1 MVTEEIQFD
10 PDVHPSYVG
19 RLVKVRESLDD
30 PFWRHGVCCFAMTE
44 WTMEDYHGDGKL
56 VKVEKITGGY
66 QLQWGLFE
74 RVEQAREQKRKQQK
88 VRDAPPTPPPL
99 VVAAP
104 IQIARDPR
112 SPDARPPLPS
122 QFSRE
127 DEPFYVD
134 ELIASGLMMFTDLDH
149 DHGTL
154 DLDKCGDEIPSAW
167 RQRAAAEERK
177 KAERAAKEA
186 AAKKAKAAREAKERQ
201 RLAAKREAEAK
212 RRADAAA
219 AKARRSSG
227 AAAAASAKRR
237 RGDAGASM
245 LMAAVDFVEAARAD
259 DIHSDDESRLPKKK
273 RGRSNPNAA
282 KSSSAA
288 REISEEEE
296 AAAAVESLGGG
307 TPSPPRDREDS
318 VEGGGVGGGAAATAA
333 IAATARIDDTMA
345 PPAAR
350 TPAVV
355 PPRKTS
361 LSSTAVHVLGS
372 IARRVGESFG
382 GGGGTPASGSQHPA
396 PPPDVATA
404 APPSNVDEDEDSGAT
419 TTEEVAPT
427 AVTAAAARYPEAE
440 AEDDPPRVAV
450 VAAVAGAGRAA
461 PAGVTA
467 SQRVKYP
474 EASEVFRGGSSTTW
488 MIRLLAS
495 WMSPT
500 DAATRDRHVA
510 ALAALEEKKY
520 DFAERLVLDAE
531 SDDAWSWR
539 LLEYCDVARGRI
551 NAAGVKAERAV
562 AADAKAREEE
572 RSRERVED
580 SAMDGGE
587 TTRERRS
594 SPPRSGSLPFPG
606 RGPGTAGAMGAVFK
620 LIMDVA
626 GEPGDWS
633 SVWTR
638 ARDLAARHPTD
649 ALLLMLHGGAS
660 WRRGD
665 LAGSV
670 APLRAAMHHD
680 DNEARAAPWLFEV
693 LLRLDLKD
701 DAEWVW
707 DKALE
712 TNREMSRKL
721 MRIAQRVDPR
731 PAR

>member
-1 MVTEEIQFD
+1 M
-10 PDVHPSYVG
+10 
-19 RLVKVRESLDD
+19 
-30 PFWRHGVCCFAMTE
+30 
-44 WTMEDYHGDGKL
+44 
-56 VKVEKITGGY
+56 
-66 QLQWGLFE
+66 
-74 RVEQAREQKRKQQK
+74 
-88 VRDAPPTPPPL
+88 
-99 VVAAP
+99 
-104 IQIARDPR
+104 
-112 SPDARPPLPS
+112 
-122 QFSRE
+122 
-127 DEPFYVD
+127 D
-134 ELIASGLMMFTDLDH
+134 ELIASGLMKFTDLDREN
-149 DHGTL
+149 GTL

-167 RQRAAAEERK
+167 RKRRSAEARK
-177 KAERAAKEA
+177 KAERSAREA
-186 AAKKAKAAREAKERQ
+186 AAKKAKAEREEKERQ
-201 RLAAKREAEAK
+201 RLAARREAEAK

-219 AKARRSSG
+219 VKARRSSG

-245 LMAAVDFVEAARAD
+245 LMAAVDFVESARRED
-259 DIHSDDESRLPKKK
+259 DHSDDESRPPKTK
-273 RGRSNPNAA
+273 RGRSNKRSNATR
-282 KSSSAA
+282 ST
-288 REISEEEE
+288 EISEEEE
-296 AAAAVESLGGG
+296 AAAAVESLEAAAAVESLGGV

-318 VEGGGVGGGAAATAA
+318 VEGGGGDEVTPPSV
-333 IAATARIDDTMA
+333 DEKMA
-345 PPAAR
+345 PPTGHPPTSAGY
-350 TPAVV
+350 V

-372 IARRVGESFG
+372 IARRVGGSFG
-382 GGGGTPASGSQHPA
+382 GGGGAGGGAPTPRDPA
-396 PPPDVATA
+396 NPATA
-404 APPSNVDEDEDSGAT
+404 ATPSNEDGDEDSGAT
-419 TTEEVAPT
+419 ATEEVAPT
-427 AVTAAAARYPEAE
+427 AVTAATGRMILGASS
-440 AEDDPPRVAV
+440 EDDRPRVVAV
-450 VAAVAGAGRAA
+450 DVSPAVATTSRR
-461 PAGVTA
+461 VTF
-467 SQRVKYP
+467 P

-500 DAATRDRHVA
+500 DAATRHRHVA

-539 LLEYCDVARGRI
+539 ILEYCDLARGRI

-562 AADAKAREEE
+562 AADAKVREEE

-587 TTRERRS
+587 STRARRTS
-594 SPPRSGSLPFPG
+594 TPRSGSLPFPG
-606 RGPGTAGAMGAVFK
+606 RGPGTAGAIGVVFK

-626 GEPGDWS
+626 GDPGDWS
-633 SVWTR
+633 GLSTS
-638 ARDLAARHPTD
+638 ARELAARYPTN
-649 ALLLMLHGGAS
+649 ALLLALHGGAL

-680 DNEARAAPWLFEV
+680 GNEARAAPWLFEV

-721 MRIAQRVDPR
+721 MRVARRVDPK

>member
-1 MVTEEIQFD
+1 M
-10 PDVHPSYVG
+10 
-19 RLVKVRESLDD
+19 
-30 PFWRHGVCCFAMTE
+30 
-44 WTMEDYHGDGKL
+44 
-56 VKVEKITGGY
+56 
-66 QLQWGLFE
+66 
-74 RVEQAREQKRKQQK
+74 
-88 VRDAPPTPPPL
+88 
-99 VVAAP
+99 
-104 IQIARDPR
+104 
-112 SPDARPPLPS
+112 
-122 QFSRE
+122 
-127 DEPFYVD
+127 D
-134 ELIASGLMMFTDLDH
+134 ELIASGLMRFTDLDREN
-149 DHGTL
+149 GTL

-167 RQRAAAEERK
+167 RKRRSAEARK
-177 KAERAAKEA
+177 KAERSAREA
-186 AAKKAKAAREAKERQ
+186 AAKKAKAEREEKERQ
-201 RLAAKREAEAK
+201 RLAARREAEAK

-219 AKARRSSG
+219 VKARRSSG

-245 LMAAVDFVEAARAD
+245 LMAAVDFVESARRED
-259 DIHSDDESRLPKKK
+259 VHSDDESRPPKTK
-273 RGRSNPNAA
+273 RGRSNERSNATR
-282 KSSSAA
+282 ST
-288 REISEEEE
+288 EISEEEE
-296 AAAAVESLGGG
+296 AAAAVESLEAAAAVESLGGV

-318 VEGGGVGGGAAATAA
+318 VEGGGGDEVTPPSGGEK
-333 IAATARIDDTMA
+333 MA
-345 PPAAR
+345 PPTGHPPTSAGY
-350 TPAVV
+350 V

-372 IARRVGESFG
+372 IARRVGGSFG
-382 GGGGTPASGSQHPA
+382 GGGGAGGGAGGVAPTPRDPATPATP
-396 PPPDVATA
+396 ATA
-404 APPSNVDEDEDSGAT
+404 ATPSNEDGDEDSGAT
-419 TTEEVAPT
+419 ATEEVAPT
-427 AVTAAAARYPEAE
+427 AVTAATGRMILGASS
-440 AEDDPPRVAV
+440 EDDRRRVVAV
-450 VAAVAGAGRAA
+450 DVSPAVATTSRRM
-461 PAGVTA
+461 TFH
-467 SQRVKYP
+467 

-539 LLEYCDVARGRI
+539 MLEYCDLARGRL

-562 AADAKAREEE
+562 AADAKVREEE

-580 SAMDGGE
+580 SATDGGAS
-587 TTRERRS
+587 TRARRTS
-594 SPPRSGSLPFPG
+594 TPRSGSLPFPG
-606 RGPGTAGAMGAVFK
+606 RGPGTAGAIGAVFK
-620 LIMDVA
+620 LVMDVA

-633 SVWTR
+633 GVSMR
-638 ARDLAARHPTD
+638 ARELAARYPTN
-649 ALLLMLHGGAS
+649 ALLLALHGGAS

-680 DNEARAAPWLFEV
+680 GNEARAAPWLFEV

-721 MRIAQRVDPR
+721 MRVARRVDPK

>member
-1 MVTEEIQFD
+1 M
-10 PDVHPSYVG
+10 
-19 RLVKVRESLDD
+19 
-30 PFWRHGVCCFAMTE
+30 
-44 WTMEDYHGDGKL
+44 
-56 VKVEKITGGY
+56 
-66 QLQWGLFE
+66 
-74 RVEQAREQKRKQQK
+74 
-88 VRDAPPTPPPL
+88 
-99 VVAAP
+99 
-104 IQIARDPR
+104 
-112 SPDARPPLPS
+112 
-122 QFSRE
+122 
-127 DEPFYVD
+127 D
-134 ELIASGLMMFTDLDH
+134 ELIASGLMMFTDLDREN
-149 DHGTL
+149 GTL

-167 RQRAAAEERK
+167 RKRRSAEERK
-177 KAERAAKEA
+177 KAERSAREA
-186 AAKKAKAAREAKERQ
+186 AAKKAKAEREEKERQ
-201 RLAAKREAEAK
+201 RLAARREAEAK

-219 AKARRSSG
+219 VKARRSSG

-245 LMAAVDFVEAARAD
+245 LMAAVDFVESARRED
-259 DIHSDDESRLPKKK
+259 VHSDGESRPPKTK
-273 RGRSNPNAA
+273 RGRSNKRSNATR
-282 KSSSAA
+282 ST
-288 REISEEEE
+288 EISEEEE
-296 AAAAVESLGGG
+296 AAAAVESLEAAAAVESLGGV
-307 TPSPPRDREDS
+307 TSSPPRDREDS
-318 VEGGGVGGGAAATAA
+318 VEGGGGDEVTPPSV
-333 IAATARIDDTMA
+333 DEKMA
-345 PPAAR
+345 PPTAR
-350 TPAVV
+350 KSAGYV

-372 IARRVGESFG
+372 IARRVGGSFG
-382 GGGGTPASGSQHPA
+382 GGGAPTPRDSAD
-396 PPPDVATA
+396 PPDVAA
-404 APPSNVDEDEDSGAT
+404 AATPSKEDGDEDSGAT
-419 TTEEVAPT
+419 ATEEVAPT
-427 AVTAAAARYPEAE
+427 AVTAATGRYPEAE
-440 AEDDPPRVAV
+440 AEDDHPRVVTADV
-450 VAAVAGAGRAA
+450 SRRSPAVATTSRR
-461 PAGVTA
+461 VTF
-467 SQRVKYP
+467 P

-531 SDDAWSWR
+531 SDDSWSWR
-539 LLEYCDVARGRI
+539 LLEYCDLARGRI

-562 AADAKAREEE
+562 AADAKVREEE

-580 SAMDGGE
+580 SALDGGE
-587 TTRERRS
+587 STRARRAS
-594 SPPRSGSLPFPG
+594 TPRSGSLPFPG
-606 RGPGTAGAMGAVFK
+606 RGPGTAGAIGAVFK

-633 SVWTR
+633 GLSTS
-638 ARDLAARHPTD
+638 ARELAARYPTN
-649 ALLLMLHGGAS
+649 ALLLALHGGAL

-680 DNEARAAPWLFEV
+680 GNEARAAPWLFEV

-721 MRIAQRVDPR
+721 MRVAQRVDPI